1 MFDPLRDELPASRSS
16 PAAGDSDVKVERLL
30 LTGLDHY
37 FQGEHE
43 RAIDL
48 WTRVL
53 FLDRSHARAR
63 AYIERARAALA
74 ERMRESEEL
83 LHTGAEAF
91 RDGKVG
97 EARELLRSAVEHGG
111 GRDEA
116 LTLLERLN
124 RLETAAGRNED
135 AGQTRGDRHP
145 RERQSV
151 VRDGRVRRPVRVVP
165 LVALFLALAA
175 GLYAAA
181 SWDRVE
187 SLLVIAR
194 PVSAVTGPAVP
205 RSSLIVPSRS
215 DLIMSR
221 AEQLLSQGRARET
234 LRLLATV
241 GPGDPRGGE
250 ADDLR
255 ATIQRTLLDDGEVGR
270 TGASTTARP
279 Q

>member
-1 MFDPLRDELPASRSS
+1 MFDPLRDERPESRSS
-16 PAAGDSDVKVERLL
+16 PADADSDVKVERLL

-53 FLDRSHARAR
+53 FLDRSHERAR

-83 LHTGAEAF
+83 LHTGAEAL
-91 RDGKVG
+91 RRGKVG
-97 EARELLRSAVEHGG
+97 EARELLSTAVEHGG

-116 LTLLERLN
+116 LALLDRLN
-124 RLETAAGRNED
+124 RLETAAGRREES
-135 AGQTRGDRHP
+135 GP
-145 RERQSV
+145 RRSDSLPRDHQQLERDS
-151 VRDGRVRRPVRVVP
+151 GIRRPVRVVP
-165 LVALFLALAA
+165 LVALFVALVS

-187 SLLVIAR
+187 SLFAIAR
-194 PVSAVTGPAVP
+194 PLPAVTAPVLP
-205 RSSLIVPSRS
+205 RSPLNVPSRA
-215 DLIMSR
+215 DLIVSR
-221 AEQLLSQGRARET
+221 AERLLSEGEAREA

-241 GPGDPRGGE
+241 EPGDPRGRE
-250 ADDLR
+250 ADGLR
-255 ATIQRTLLDDGEVGR
+255 ATIQRGLLEDGGAPR
-270 TGASTTARP
+270 SGASNTVPR

>member
-97 EARELLRSAVEHGG
+97 EARELLSSAVEHGG

-124 RLETAAGRNED
+124 RLETAAGRHEE
-135 AGQTRGDRHP
+135 AGQTRGERLP

-151 VRDGRVRRPVRVVP
+151 ERDGRVPRPVRVVP

-187 SLLVIAR
+187 SLLVITR
-194 PVSAVTGPAVP
+194 PVPAVTAPAVP
-205 RSSLIVPSRS
+205 RSPLIVPSRS

-221 AEQLLSQGRARET
+221 AEQLLSQGRAREA

-270 TGASTTARP
+270 PGASTTARP

>member
-16 PAAGDSDVKVERLL
+16 PAAGDSAVKVERLL

-97 EARELLRSAVEHGG
+97 AARVLLSSAVEHGG

-124 RLETAAGRNED
+124 RLETAAGRNEES
-135 AGQTRGDRHP
+135 GQTRSDRLP

-151 VRDGRVRRPVRVVP
+151 EREGRVRRPVRVVP
-165 LVALFLALAA
+165 LVALFVALAA

-181 SWDRVE
+181 SWERLE

-194 PVSAVTGPAVP
+194 PVPMVTGSAVP
-205 RSSLIVPSRS
+205 RAPLIVPSRS
-215 DLIMSR
+215 DVILSR
-221 AEQLLSQGRARET
+221 AEHMLSQGRAREA

-250 ADDLR
+250 ADGLR
-255 ATIQRTLLDDGEVGR
+255 ATIQQTLLDDGEAGRVG
-270 TGASTTARP
+270 ATAP
-279 Q
+279 PP